1 MMTTGRKIRVFHLTW
16 SGDLA
21 GMLWDIIRT
30 QHRDPELELHVAFG
44 TRGKGVFFDQI
55 RSLGIETFSLGM
67 KKKYSPLCN
76 LAGAWRLRRI
86 LQNNHYDIIHLQE
99 AILPFPFWSASA
111 SGPGTAVI
119 LHNRGEFN
127 FTRGWGAALG
137 QGMKKWIY
145 RLIVGKRI
153 DRLVCN
159 SRYSA
164 GQTPLSK
171 KMGRK
176 FVVLHNAIDMA
187 KMTTIARD
195 KDRLRGALRAE
206 LELREEDCV
215 FAVVAR
221 LVQFKRIERFIRA
234 FALALQ
240 EGTRVWAVIAG
251 DGPDR
256 ENLETLTRQLGCSG
270 HIRFL
275 GFRKDAKEIVAG
287 SDLFVLPSSG
297 EAFGNAALEALSL
310 GTPTV
315 VFRDAGG
322 PMEFIEEGKN
332 GFVVADE
339 AALTHTLTM
348 FAKDGQMRQM
358 FREQPL
364 IDKNHYAIE
373 SYVERIKTL
382 YDDVLSDCT

>member
-1 MMTTGRKIRVFHLTW
+1 MTGRKIRVFHLTW

-30 QHRDPELELHVAFG
+30 QHKDPELELHVAFG
-44 TRGKGVFFDQI
+44 TRGKGIFFDQI
-55 RSLGIETFSLGM
+55 QSLGIETVSLGM
-67 KKKYSPLCN
+67 KKKYSPFWN
-76 LAGAWRLRRI
+76 FVGAWRLRRI
-86 LQNNHYDIIHLQE
+86 LQSSHYDIIHLQE
-99 AILPFPFWSASA
+99 AILPFPFWAATA

-127 FTRGWGAALG
+127 FMRGWGAALG

-145 RLIVGKRI
+145 RLIVGERI

-159 SRYSA
+159 SRYSV

-195 KDRLRGALRAE
+195 RDRLRVALRAE
-206 LELREEDCV
+206 LELLEDDCV

-221 LVQFKRIERFIRA
+221 LVQVKRIERFIRA
-234 FALALQ
+234 FALAQQ
-240 EGTRVWAVIAG
+240 EGIRAWAVIAG

-256 ENLETLTRQLGCSG
+256 EYLETLTRQLGCSER
-270 HIRFL
+270 IRFL

-287 SDLFVLPSSG
+287 SDLFVLPSTG

-310 GTPTV
+310 GIPAV

-332 GFVVADE
+332 GFIVADE

-364 IDKNHYAIE
+364 IEKNHYAIE

-382 YDDVLSDCT
+382 YGDVLSNCT